1 MIAFQEYKKYEN
13 KEGFIFA
20 FYPKKDENL
29 KHDQSPEQKKTPKIL
44 DYLKNFNNN
53 TGLEI
58 IAVSFENNEA
68 EKPCAYFEINIGEKD
83 LEIFH
88 TAIDLNGYINRKHK
102 TIGKVQDLEIENNE
116 IISSYDDV
124 N

>member
-1 MIAFQEYKKYEN
+1 MHKEITFQEYKKYEN
-13 KEGFIFA
+13 KEHLIFA
-20 FYPKKDENL
+20 FYPKQDNNPSIVHYINNFEN
-29 KHDQSPEQKKTPKIL
+29 K
-44 DYLKNFNNN
+44 

-68 EKPCAYFEINIGEKD
+68 EKSCAYFEINIGEKD

-88 TAIDLNGYINRKHK
+88 PAIDLSGYINRKIN
-102 TIGKVQDLEIENNE
+102 TRTKVPDLEAENNTIFE
-116 IISSYDDV
+116 TYKDV

>member
-1 MIAFQEYKKYEN
+1 MITFTEYKKYEK
-13 KEGFIFA
+13 KEHLIFA
-20 FYPKKDENL
+20 FYPKQENDKDKENDN
-29 KHDQSPEQKKTPKIL
+29 KPNIL
-44 DYLKNFNNN
+44 HYLDNFNNN

-88 TAIDLNGYINRKHK
+88 PAIDLNAYINRKIK
-102 TIGKVQDLEIENNE
+102 TLTKVQDLEMENNE
-116 IISSYDDV
+116 MIQEYKDV

>member
-1 MIAFQEYKKYEN
+1 MYKEITFETYKKYEK
-13 KEGFIFA
+13 KEHLIFA
-20 FYPKKDENL
+20 FYPKQENDKDKENDN
-29 KHDQSPEQKKTPKIL
+29 KPNIL
-44 DYLKNFNNN
+44 HYLDNFNNN

-88 TAIDLNGYINRKHK
+88 QAIDLNAYINRKIK
-102 TIGKVQDLEIENNE
+102 TLTKNQDVQEDNN
-116 IISSYDDV
+116 IIFNDYKDV